1 MGPIKKKEEE
11 EKAKRKKEGLSTL
24 FVPDQPSTS
33 TSEVISKKGKAK
45 AKAKAK
51 PKTKKKDDDEDMP
64 RPGPSKTSVKVKLN
78 GHIPS
83 SQASTSSQVDHQPY
97 DRLIVYFLNT
107 EDTDDCRKLK
117 VMKTIRSVR

>member
-1 MGPIKKKEEE
+1 VTVLIVTKKFLRNRRISKESFNMGPIKKKEEE

-64 RPGPSKTSVKVKLN
+64 RPGPSKTS
-78 GHIPS
+78 
-83 SQASTSSQVDHQPY
+83 
-97 DRLIVYFLNT
+97 YFLNT